1 MFTAIF
7 WEKAWIWFKHYWYWP
22 VIVILLMFSLASGT
36 SLKNKLFGML
46 FNQRE
51 QYEKEIQIIVSANEK
66 KEVEKEKVSE
76 AHKEEI
82 EKIEKEHDVKVED
95 LEKEKR
101 TELAATIEANKESPD
116 KLAKE
121 IAKILSAEFHKK
133 KR

>member
-1 MFTAIF
+1 MFTILF
-7 WEKAWIWFKHYWYWP
+7 WKKAWVWLKHYWYWP
-22 VIVILLMFSLASGT
+22 VIVILLMLSLASGT

-101 TELAATIEANKESPD
+101 AELAATIEANKESPD
-116 KLAKE
+116 KLARE